1 MRGNYCVLSEYHK
14 CMLPPLTWMVGPTM
28 NLINGTHHSCERRKH
43 AFMVFREYLIIFPSM
58 RDARH
63 HILRNKLRSMNIN
76 QLTEKRRPY
85 LNQLNSCVSVKSRPS
100 WELATVS
107 LVTDNWFVDLISKA
121 VRNEGRLRETRL
133 RERKIKWVKFG
144 IFDSFVFVWI
154 GFLIYFVVNFG
165 LSRGY

>member
-1 MRGNYCVLSEYHK
+1 M
-14 CMLPPLTWMVGPTM
+14 
-28 NLINGTHHSCERRKH
+28 
-43 AFMVFREYLIIFPSM
+43 
-58 RDARH
+58 
-63 HILRNKLRSMNIN
+63 
-76 QLTEKRRPY
+76 
-85 LNQLNSCVSVKSRPS
+85 
-100 WELATVS
+100 S

-133 RERKIKWVKFG
+133 RERKIKWVKLG